1 MNGTTIGKG
10 NIDELLVLNERNK
23 RNNHLVRKDRGTVG
37 TDRMEQPLVQ
47 AGTFKLWYTVR
58 IEQPLVQLQVHL
70 QVQE

>member
-47 AGTFKLWYTVR
+47 NECNNHCTGNSGR
-58 IEQPLVQLQVHL
+58 E
-70 QVQE
+70 